1 MENDEQNSQIN
12 YVPKITQ
19 LETKRT
25 LKEEK
30 KITNSSLSLKRLKSL
45 NNKNN
50 DEIIRKSINTLLYK
64 NLSSIKN
71 LNRKEAI
78 NREEKFN
85 INQVGIIELAQ
96 QHSLANRPLKHLK
109 EPNSDTKYCKCCGL
123 PCITPGVYETFK
135 VCDDTDKYSIL
146 GEAISLYFSFYKFCI
161 FILFVTLCV
170 LFVPSF
176 YMINNYH
183 SSLNKMCHNVKDKSF
198 IVCDNFMEN
207 NDNNNKSN
215 DDVNSFQSQFNAA
228 NLISYVEFYNTLM
241 ENKMNDTD
249 KIKDKHGKLMDK
261 IVINNSI
268 SYFIV
273 LITLLIINIIYII
286 FQNNTILYYNFRV
299 ISPSDYTIMISNMS
313 NICESFLQMRKDFLK
328 NKNILLKEYH
338 KTLGFS
344 DSELANKNITEAMEF
359 SAYIKK
365 FVINK
370 NETYNIE
377 SINICYK
384 LDKYT
389 KYKEEAD
396 KYNEYLFELENS
408 HTQIKKNRQL
418 KLKGNRR
425 IYFHS
430 PFPQFLLKTFRYC
443 GCDYDC
449 CGKKIR
455 IMNILQK
462 RKNKENELNRLLD
475 KTNFINEKNFANVV
489 FISFSTISEQEQFLK
504 KYSKNFFEKVVCFFQ
519 NIFAIIF
526 KCCKNKED
534 ELKKIN
540 DINKIVE
547 VTPAPEPDDILF
559 ENLDTTNTS
568 RFFLVLLNT
577 LISFLI
583 IALSFTII
591 ILLTMAQEKINNLS
605 FGEKNYSKYAVSLAM
620 TIIIS
625 IVNILFELILEILTK
640 KEHHI
645 SLTNFNLSF
654 SVKLSIC
661 TFVNSA
667 IVPLISNIIVSS
679 NKYEIDSDL
688 LVSNMLTMFAVN
700 SIVSPLMWT
709 FNVGFYLNKLII
721 WKLETKKTNQEW
733 TQKKLN
739 ELYEYMDIKLA
750 YKYSYLSKT
759 LLMTFF
765 YLPIFPLGI
774 VLSMAGFI
782 FGFYLE
788 KFNLGHRYKRP
799 EMMNHI
805 ICKFYTN
812 FFVVNFF
819 MLSLGDFI
827 FLKDKYRTNYW
838 AYINLTIFLL
848 LLIIPFGPYLKFN
861 LLGINQ
867 SNINKQTYSQVYFIF
882 YSDYELINP
891 FTIKK
896 GRINYIERLKN
907 LNYLSEHEFQAKK
920 ERIEKLSFFQII
932 SEAKPKRIVGMRR
945 GLLDN
950 INIKESVSK
959 PKRLFE
965 LIKKL
970 YDNYLIQEEN
980 EKNKL
985 EEISTII
992 KAEEEEENIKRKIP
1006 NILHLVGTI
1015 FGTDEENDDK
1025 DDNNL
1030 ELSKKK
1036 EEKQEK
1042 EEKKENQ
1049 SDSLRYFKDK
1059 RAQTFQKQFKF
1070 LRNHLNKNKS
1080 PFIIKASIQSK
1091 KNNEDNIINKDSQ
1104 FNMQNNEINCKTLE
1118 EKNEMNTIIGALKKE
1133 IKTGKKNL
1141 KKFSDWCEEKEE
1153 LKNQKLTK
1161 SDAIDHSLKRIN
1173 STNVNTNNFSQANSK
1188 GNISYISNI
1197 SVTINQYFDRPKNNI
1212 KIQNNNLLKSNNTII
1227 ESEQEDN
1234 KTNRNKYNLKKEISL
1249 INKNKENTSISN
1261 IPINNFINIV
1271 VNNDDNNTNNI
1282 KDDKN
1287 EDKIFIN
1294 EYINIK

>member
-1 MENDEQNSQIN
+1 MENHEQNSQIN
-12 YVPKITQ
+12 YTSTIAQ
-19 LETKRT
+19 MESKRT

-30 KITNSSLSLKRLKSL
+30 KMTNPSLSLKRLKTL
-45 NNKNN
+45 KAKNSEEN
-50 DEIIRKSINTLLYK
+50 MKKSINTLLYK
-64 NLSSIKN
+64 NLSSIIN
-71 LNRKEAI
+71 LNRREAI
-78 NREEKFN
+78 GREEQFN
-85 INQVGIIELAQ
+85 INQRGIIELAQ
-96 QHSLANRPLKHLK
+96 QHSLANRPLKHVG
-109 EPNSDTKYCKCCGL
+109 EPNSDTKCCKCCGL

-135 VCDDTDKYSIL
+135 MCDNTDKYSIL

-161 FILFVTLCV
+161 FILFVTLCA

-176 YMINNYH
+176 YMINTYH
-183 SSLNKMCHNVKDKSF
+183 ASLTKMCENIKGKSLS
-198 IVCDNFMEN
+198 VCDNFIEN
-207 NDNNNKSN
+207 NDQNKSQDN
-215 DDVNSFQSQFNAA
+215 VNSFQSQLNAA
-228 NLISYVEFYNTLM
+228 NLIPYVELFNTLM
-241 ENKMNDTD
+241 ENNMNDSNR
-249 KIKDKHGKLMDK
+249 IKDEYGKLMDK

-299 ISPSDYTIMISNMS
+299 ISPSDYTIMMSNMS
-313 NICESFLQMRKDFLK
+313 NIYKSFYQMKKDCLK
-328 NKNILLKEYH
+328 VKNLSQKEYH
-338 KTLGFS
+338 KNLGFS
-344 DSELANKNITEAMEF
+344 DEELSNKNITQTMEF
-359 SAYIKK
+359 SNYIKK

-370 NETYNIE
+370 NENYNIE

-389 KYKEEAD
+389 KFKEAAD

-408 HTQIKKNRQL
+408 NTQIKKNRQL

-430 PFPQFLLKTFRYC
+430 PFPEFLLKTFRYC

-455 IMNILQK
+455 IMDILQK
-462 RKNKENELNRLLD
+462 RKHKEKDLNILLD
-475 KTNFINEKNFANVV
+475 KTNYISDKNFANVV
-489 FISFSTISEQEQFLK
+489 FVSFSTISEQEQFLK
-504 KYSKNFFEKVVCFFQ
+504 KYSKNFFEKIIYFFK
-519 NIFAIIF
+519 NIFAIIC
-526 KCCKNKED
+526 KCCKDKEK
-534 ELKKIN
+534 EFKNIN

-547 VTPAPEPDDILF
+547 VTPAPEPDDIIF
-559 ENLDTTNTS
+559 ENLNTTNTS

-591 ILLTMAQEKINNLS
+591 VLLTMAQDKINDLS

-679 NKYEIDSDL
+679 KKHEIDSDL

-721 WKLETKKTNQEW
+721 WKLETNKTNQEW
-733 TQKKLN
+733 TQKALN

-774 VLSMAGFI
+774 AISMGGFI
-782 FGFYLE
+782 LGFYLE
-788 KFNLGHRYKRP
+788 KFNLGHTYKRP

-812 FFVVNFF
+812 FFVLNFF
-819 MLSLGDFI
+819 MLALGDFI

-838 AYINLTIFLL
+838 TYINLFIFLL
-848 LLIIPFGPYLKFN
+848 LLIIPFGPYLKLN

-867 SNINKQTYSQVYFIF
+867 SNINKETYSQVYFIF

-896 GRINYIERLKN
+896 GRINYLERLKN

-920 ERIEKLSFFQII
+920 ERIEKLKFFQII
-932 SEAKPKRIVGMRR
+932 SEAKPKKIVGMRR

-950 INIKESVSK
+950 INIKESISK

-980 EKNKL
+980 KKNHL
-985 EEISTII
+985 NEISDII
-992 KAEEEEENIKRKIP
+992 KEEEENTKRKIP

-1015 FGTDEENDDK
+1015 FGTDEEKDDK
-1025 DDNNL
+1025 PL
-1030 ELSKKK
+1030 EISK
-1036 EEKQEK
+1036 EE
-1042 EEKKENQ
+1042 ENEINE
-1049 SDSLRYFKDK
+1049 SDSLKNFRDK
-1059 RAQTFQKQFKF
+1059 RSQTFKGQFNF
-1070 LRNHLNKNKS
+1070 LKNQLNKNKS
-1080 PFIIKASIQSK
+1080 PFIIKASIQGKS
-1091 KNNEDNIINKDSQ
+1091 NNEDNIDNPDLENNIKNNKINK
-1104 FNMQNNEINCKTLE
+1104 NNTLNYKVQ
-1118 EKNEMNTIIGALKKE
+1118 EKNEELNTIIGALKKE
-1133 IKTGKKNL
+1133 ILTGKKNL
-1141 KKFSDWCEEKEE
+1141 KKYSDWCEEKEE
-1153 LKNQKLTK
+1153 LTNLKLTK
-1161 SDAIDHSLKRIN
+1161 SDTINQNLQRIN
-1173 STNVNTNNFSQANSK
+1173 STNINTNNFSKVNSK

-1197 SVTINQYFDRPKNNI
+1197 SVTINQFFDRPKNNI
-1212 KIQNNNLLKSNNTII
+1212 NIQNNNLLKSNNTII

-1234 KTNRNKYNLKKEISL
+1234 KANNIYKSSVKKDISL
-1249 INKNKENTSISN
+1249 VNKNKENQVISN
-1261 IPINNFINIV
+1261 VPINNFINIV
-1271 VNNDDNNTNNI
+1271 VNNDDNNVNNI
-1282 KDDKN
+1282 KDEKN